1 MLNIDFIYFE
11 ELKFFPFQV
20 YFFSLSMLLVVSGKV
35 FEIHQLQCLHY
46 VCYEGK
52 NTPLSPVPFILI
64 FCVQS
69 TNFCSSANAAYK
81 LLVRNLVGVV
91 VLDR

>member
-1 MLNIDFIYFE
+1 
-11 ELKFFPFQV
+11 
-20 YFFSLSMLLVVSGKV
+20 MLLVVPGKV
-35 FEIHQLQCLHY
+35 FKIHKLQCLHY

-52 NTPLSPVPFILI
+52 NLDIDASFILL
-64 FCVQS
+64 FFVQS

-81 LLVRNLVGVV
+81 LLVRNLVRVV